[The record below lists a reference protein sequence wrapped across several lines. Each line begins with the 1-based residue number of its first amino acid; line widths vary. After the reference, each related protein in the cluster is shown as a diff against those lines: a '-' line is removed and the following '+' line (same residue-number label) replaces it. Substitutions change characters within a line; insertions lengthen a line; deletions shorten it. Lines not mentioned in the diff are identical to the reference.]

1 VAAVVGVEVAVL
13 VLGAVALPAVV
24 HSLAAF
30 EGEKGEGGGEGEEEG
45 AGGWLQ
51 LFQFFFLEREGVE
64 GCEVVDWGEDWGW
77 ESI

>member
-30 EGEKGEGGGEGEEEG
+30 EGGKGKGGGEGEEEG
-45 AGGWLQ
+45 AGGW
-51 LFQFFFLEREGVE
+51 F
-64 GCEVVDWGEDWGW
+64 
-77 ESI
+77 